1 MARRGMVVALGLLLI
16 LAGAVFASTGWLG
29 SPRTANAK
37 KSRDAALH
45 YRNADPHHWRACVL
59 QP

>member
-1 MARRGMVVALGLLLI
+1 MVVALGLLLI